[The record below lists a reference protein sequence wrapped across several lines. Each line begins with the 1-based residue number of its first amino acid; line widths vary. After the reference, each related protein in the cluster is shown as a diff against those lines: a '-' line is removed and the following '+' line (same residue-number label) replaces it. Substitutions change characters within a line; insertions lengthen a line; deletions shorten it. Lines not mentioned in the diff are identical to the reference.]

1 MRIVQ
6 ALVFTAA
13 ATLSLG
19 AFADPSVA
27 PSSATAS
34 AVMMSSSTHTAYRL
48 TQDEAEHMRGSFRLT
63 DGRTI
68 TVTNRMNKLYVDL
81 DGKREE
87 MVPVA
92 PKKFVTRDTGAEI
105 AFNQVPFA
113 DEVVVN
119 QAAR

>member
-1 MRIVQ
+1 
-6 ALVFTAA
+6 
-13 ATLSLG
+13 
-19 AFADPSVA
+19 
-27 PSSATAS
+27 
-34 AVMMSSSTHTAYRL
+34 
-48 TQDEAEHMRGSFRLT
+48 MRGSFQLT

-68 TVTNRMNKLYVDL
+68 MVTNRLNKLYVEL

-87 MVPVA
+87 LVPIG
-92 PKKFVTRDTGAEI
+92 PKKFVTRETGTTV

>member
-6 ALVFTAA
+6 VLAFTGVAALSMSAC
-13 ATLSLG
+13 
-19 AFADPSVA
+19 ADPSVA
-27 PSSATAS
+27 PSSALGNTALAQVQPS
-34 AVMMSSSTHTAYRL
+34 MRYRL
-48 TQDEAEHMRGSFRLT
+48 TKDEAEHMRGSFRLT

-68 TVTNRMNKLYVDL
+68 TVTNRLNKLFVDL

-87 MVPVA
+87 LVPVG
-92 PKKFVTRDTGAEI
+92 PKTFVTRDTGTSV

>member
-1 MRIVQ
+1 
-6 ALVFTAA
+6 
-13 ATLSLG
+13 
-19 AFADPSVA
+19 
-27 PSSATAS
+27 
-34 AVMMSSSTHTAYRL
+34 
-48 TQDEAEHMRGSFRLT
+48 MRGSFQLS

-68 TVTNRMNKLYVDL
+68 TVTNKMNKLYVEL

-87 MVPVA
+87 MVPVG
-92 PKKFVTRDTGAEI
+92 PKKFVTRDTGATV